1 MDRED
6 RKMSRGNYEDRNTY
20 ITLKK
25 TRLFT
30 NTNVEIRKKIS
41 DGSIYFFS
49 YGHLSDEVSGVID
62 RLTYKFLSR
71 TDIYE
76 VLDNYVI
83 HKPTEKIIRRLG
95 KEK

>member
-1 MDRED
+1 
-6 RKMSRGNYEDRNTY
+6 MSRGNYEDRNTY

-49 YGHLSDEVSGVID
+49 YGHLSDKVSGVID
-62 RLTYKFLSR
+62 RLTYKVLLR

-83 HKPTEKIIRRLG
+83 HKPTEKIIKRLG
-95 KEK
+95 EGK

>member
-1 MDRED
+1 
-6 RKMSRGNYEDRNTY
+6 MSRGNYEDRNTY

-49 YGHLSDEVSGVID
+49 YGHLSDKVSGVID
-62 RLTYKFLSR
+62 RLTYKVLLR

-95 KEK
+95 EGK

>member
-1 MDRED
+1 
-6 RKMSRGNYEDRNTY
+6 MSRGNYEDRNTY

>member
-1 MDRED
+1 MIG
-6 RKMSRGNYEDRNTY
+6 GNYEDRDTY

-41 DGSIYFFS
+41 DGSIYYFS
-49 YGHLSDEVSGVID
+49 YGHLSDKVSGVID
-62 RLTYKFLSR
+62 RLTYKVLSR

-76 VLDNYVI
+76 VVDNCVV
-83 HKPTEKIIRRLG
+83 HKPTGNIIGRLG
-95 KEK
+95 

>member
-1 MDRED
+1 
-6 RKMSRGNYEDRNTY
+6 MSRGNYEDRNTY

-62 RLTYKFLSR
+62 RLTYKVLSR

-95 KEK
+95 EGK

>member
-1 MDRED
+1 
-6 RKMSRGNYEDRNTY
+6 MSRGNYEDRNTY

-49 YGHLSDEVSGVID
+49 YGHLSDTVSGVIA
-62 RLTYKFLSR
+62 RLTYKVLLR

>member
-6 RKMSRGNYEDRNTY
+6 RKMSRGNYEDRNTFV
-20 ITLKK
+20 TLKK

-41 DGSIYFFS
+41 DGSIYYFS

-62 RLTYKFLSR
+62 RLTYKVLSR

-76 VLDNYVI
+76 VVDNCVV
-83 HKPTEKIIRRLG
+83 HKPTGKVIRRLG
-95 KEK
+95 DRK

>member
-1 MDRED
+1 
-6 RKMSRGNYEDRNTY
+6 MSRGNYEERNTY
-20 ITLKK
+20 VTLKK

-41 DGSIYFFS
+41 DGSIYYFS

-62 RLTYKFLSR
+62 RLTYKVLSR
-71 TDIYE
+71 RDIYE
-76 VLDNYVI
+76 VIDNCVI
-83 HKPTEKIIRRLG
+83 HKPTGRIIRRLG